1 MEHRKKAP
9 KNIDD
14 YIGDFPKK
22 VQRVL
27 RKLRS
32 AIKKAAPLAKETI
45 SYRIPT
51 FTLRGYLVHLA
62 AFKDHVSLFPSSS
75 PMKAFRGELSPYKVS
90 RGTIQFPLDRP
101 LPLTLVSRIVKFR
114 VKENLARY
122 KRKGWCQDPPVHPL
136 GSAQKSA
143 PNDR

>member
-14 YIGDFPKK
+14 YIEDFPKD

-32 AIKKAAPLAKETI
+32 AIKRAAPLAKGTI

-51 FTLRGYLVHLA
+51 LTLCGYLVHFA

-75 PMKAFRGELSPYKVS
+75 PMKGFRGELSPYKVS

-101 LPLTLVSRIVKFR
+101 LPLTLVSRIVALPAETFR
-114 VKENLARY
+114 VDLRA
-122 KRKGWCQDPPVHPL
+122 
-136 GSAQKSA
+136 
-143 PNDR
+143 